1 MIDKDRKQEI
11 LRQINKALEFQF
23 ETYSWADMIS
33 DIPDLTAEEHLN
45 KWVNEIGW
53 DNTLDLIK
61 RNKDQ
66 ACYRIY
72 KELLEKRGFKIR

>member
-33 DIPDLTAEEHLN
+33 DIPDLTPEEV
-45 KWVNEIGW
+45 KWASE
-53 DNTLDLIK
+53 NTGYNAYI
-61 RNKDQ
+61 
-66 ACYRIY
+66 C
-72 KELLEKRGFKIR
+72 E